1 MLREYIVTIG
11 FPRYARD
18 FRKIRFPH
26 CARDFRSALLL
37 LLLSCLPASGQGK
50 APATETDAARLS
62 RLIDEYWHYPLIG
75 TFYARYLTGDQVD
88 LPDLSEQKANSDAEF
103 ERHLLAELRTVN
115 TNHLSHADL
124 LNLEVLR
131 WQMELDIGFAKYHWF
146 DMEITAHASPLP
158 VVQAIFER
166 QQFHSPADLD
176 RYLALLQQLKVFIIQ
191 TRELTEG
198 QAKRGIVLP
207 KPGIAPAQAFLS
219 SFVKEP
225 EKSPFYVAPERLAA
239 IDPALVAPFREK
251 VRAAIE
257 TEINPALQ
265 SLVDYVAGDYAN
277 KAPEKVG
284 LSQYPG
290 GQEFY
295 RFLIH
300 AYTTLD
306 MSPAQ
311 IHQLGI
317 KAVQHDERQMAVLR
331 KKMGY
336 KGSAAEFRKFLL
348 TDPRFIAKSPEEFRD
363 RLISYVKRIEPEL
376 GLYFLHL
383 PKAGYT
389 TERLSS
395 GLELAFTF
403 GLYVPPSDGQS
414 TGIYYFNGSHLEAR
428 PLFKAGPLI
437 THELIPGHHFQ
448 LNLAAENR
456 SIPAFRRLAPF
467 PAYTEGWADYS
478 SQLASE
484 MGAYA
489 DDYDR
494 YALLAQN
501 VHQSLRLVVDTGF
514 HDLGWSLEKATEYM
528 REHELESDVQI
539 ETEASRYSMGE
550 PAQALAYKLGS
561 NEMLR
566 LRARAQKALGKN
578 FDIREFHEWI
588 LSSGPLPLEI
598 LDQHVSWCIEHAKK
612 ESSKI
617 GGNRGNTYGR

>member
-1 MLREYIVTIG
+1 LRELSIEG
-11 FPRYARD
+11 DDLMGSRGL
-18 FRKIRFPH
+18 
-26 CARDFRSALLL
+26 ALLSFL
-37 LLLSCLPASGQGK
+37 LLFGLTAYLPGFAQQQSTAAS
-50 APATETDAARLS
+50 APETDAARLS

-75 TFYARYLTGDQVD
+75 TFYARYLAGEQVD

-103 ERHLLAELRTVN
+103 ERHLLTELRTVN
-115 TNHLSHADL
+115 KDRLSHADL

-131 WQMELDIGFAKYHWF
+131 WQMEIDIGFAKYHWF

-158 VVQAIFER
+158 VVQALLER
-166 QQFHSPADLD
+166 QQFHGPADLD
-176 RYLALLQQLKVFIIQ
+176 RYLKLLQQLKIFIIQ

-198 QAKRGIVLP
+198 QAERGIVLP
-207 KPGIAPAQAFLS
+207 KPGIPDTRAFLS
-219 SFVKEP
+219 SFIKEP
-225 EKSPFYVAPERLAA
+225 EKSPFFVQPERLAG
-239 IDPALVAPFREK
+239 IEPALAAPFREK
-251 VRAAIE
+251 VLAAIE

-265 SLVDYVAGDYAN
+265 ALVDYVAGDYAK

-284 LSQYPG
+284 LGQYPG
-290 GQEFY
+290 GEEFY

-306 MSPAQ
+306 MPPET

-317 KAVQHDERQMAVLR
+317 KAVKHDEEQMADLR

-336 KGSAAEFRKFLL
+336 KGTAAEFRESLL
-348 TDPRFIAKSPEEFRD
+348 TDPRFIAKTPEEFRD
-363 RLISYVKRIEPEL
+363 RLMSYVERIEPKVPQ
-376 GLYFLHL
+376 YFLHA
-383 PKAGYT
+383 PKARYT
-389 TERLSS
+389 TERLAPA
-395 GLELAFTF
+395 LESAYTF

-437 THELIPGHHFQ
+437 THELVPGHHFQ
-448 LNLAAENR
+448 LNLAAENQ
-456 SIPAFRRLAPF
+456 SIPAFRRYAPF

-484 MGAYA
+484 MGAYQ

-514 HDLGWSLEKATEYM
+514 HSLGWSLEQAKQYM
-528 REHELESDVQI
+528 REHELESEVQI
-539 ETEASRYSMGE
+539 DTEASRYSMGE

-561 NEMLR
+561 NEMAR
-566 LRARAQKALGKN
+566 LRAKAQKELGKN
-578 FDIREFHEWI
+578 FDIREFHDWI
-588 LSSGPLPLEI
+588 LGSGPLPLEI
-598 LDQHVSWCIEHAKK
+598 LEQHVDWCIQQAKK
-612 ESSKI
+612 
-617 GGNRGNTYGR
+617 RVF

>member
-1 MLREYIVTIG
+1 MRCWG
-11 FPRYARD
+11 
-18 FRKIRFPH
+18 
-26 CARDFRSALLL
+26 SALLSL
-37 LLLSCLPASGQGK
+37 LLLYGLTASLPSFAQQQSP
-50 APATETDAARLS
+50 ATSATETDAARLT
-62 RLIDEYWHYPLIG
+62 RIIDEYWHYPLIG
-75 TFYARYLTGDQVD
+75 TFYARYLAGEQVD

-131 WQMELDIGFAKYHWF
+131 WQMEVDIGFATYHWF

-166 QQFHSPADLD
+166 QQFHAPTDLD
-176 RYLALLQQLKVFIIQ
+176 RYLKLLQQLKVFIIQ

-207 KPGIAPAQAFLS
+207 KPGIAGAQAFLA
-219 SFVKEP
+219 SFIKEP
-225 EKSPFYVAPERLAA
+225 EKSPFSVAPERLAA
-239 IDPALVAPFREK
+239 IDPAVATPFREK
-251 VRAAIE
+251 VRVAIE
-257 TEINPALQ
+257 SEINPALKK
-265 SLVDYVAGDYAN
+265 LVDYINGDYAK

-306 MSPAQ
+306 MSPEE

-317 KAVQHDERQMAVLR
+317 KAVQHDEEQMAALR

-336 KGSAAEFRKFLL
+336 KGTAAEFRDFLL
-348 TDPRFIAKSPEEFRD
+348 NDPRFIAKSPEEFRD
-363 RLISYVKRIEPEL
+363 RLVSYVERIEPKVPQ
-376 GLYFLHL
+376 YFLHA
-383 PKAGYT
+383 PKARYR
-389 TERLSS
+389 TERLAPA
-395 GLELAFTF
+395 LESAYTF

-414 TGIYYFNGSHLEAR
+414 TGIYYFNGSHVESR

-448 LNLAAENR
+448 LNLAAENH
-456 SIPAFRRLAPF
+456 SIPAFRRYAPF

-484 MGAYA
+484 MGAYT

-514 HDLGWSLEKATEYM
+514 HSLGWTLEQAKKYM
-528 REHELESDVQI
+528 RQHELESDVQI
-539 ETEASRYSMGE
+539 QTEASRYSMGE

-566 LRARAQKALGKN
+566 LRAKAQKALGKR
-578 FDIREFHEWI
+578 FDIRQFHDWI
-588 LSSGPLPLEI
+588 LSSGALPLEV
-598 LDQHVSWCIEHAKK
+598 LGQHVEWCIQKGKQRETTAD
-612 ESSKI
+612 
-617 GGNRGNTYGR
+617 

>member
-1 MLREYIVTIG
+1 MRCRG
-11 FPRYARD
+11 W
-18 FRKIRFPH
+18 
-26 CARDFRSALLL
+26 ALLSF
-37 LLLSCLPASGQGK
+37 LLLSGLTAYLPGFAQQQSMAVSAS
-50 APATETDAARLS
+50 ETDAARLS

-75 TFYARYLTGDQVD
+75 TFYARYLAGEQVD

-115 TNHLSHADL
+115 KNRLSHADL

-131 WQMELDIGFAKYHWF
+131 WQMEIDIGFAKYHWF
-146 DMEITAHASPLP
+146 DMEITSHASPLP

-166 QQFHSPADLD
+166 QQFHGPADLD
-176 RYLALLQQLKVFIIQ
+176 RYLKLLLQLKVFITQ

-219 SFVKEP
+219 SFIKVP
-225 EKSPFYVAPERLAA
+225 DKSPFFVAQERLAA
-239 IDPALVAPFREK
+239 IDPALVTPFREK

-265 SLVDYVAGDYAN
+265 SLDDYVAGDYAK

-306 MSPAQ
+306 MPPEA
-311 IHQLGI
+311 IHQLGVM
-317 KAVQHDERQMAVLR
+317 AVQHDEEQMADLR
-331 KKMGY
+331 KQIGY
-336 KGSAAEFRKFLL
+336 KGTAAEFRHFLL
-348 TDPRFIAKSPEEFRD
+348 TDPQFIAKTPEEFRD
-363 RLISYVKRIEPEL
+363 RLFSYVKRIEPKVDR
-376 GLYFLHL
+376 YFLHV

-389 TERLSS
+389 IERLAPA
-395 GLELAFTF
+395 LESALTF
-403 GLYVPPSDGQS
+403 GVYVPPSAGQS

-448 LNLAAENR
+448 INLAAENR
-456 SIPAFRRLAPF
+456 SIPAFRRFAPL

-478 SQLASE
+478 SQLAPE
-484 MGAYA
+484 MGAYT

-528 REHELESDVQI
+528 REHELESDIQI
-539 ETEASRYSMGE
+539 QSEASRYSMGE

-566 LRARAQKALGKN
+566 LRAKAQKELGKN
-578 FDIREFHEWI
+578 FDIRDFHDCI
-588 LSSGPLPLEI
+588 LGTGALPLEV
-598 LDQHVSWCIEHAKK
+598 LAQHVNWCIQQAKK
-612 ESSKI
+612 RATPI
-617 GGNRGNTYGR
+617 H

>member
-1 MLREYIVTIG
+1 MLRECIVVIG
-11 FPRYARD
+11 FPPL
-18 FRKIRFPH
+18 RKE
-26 CARDFRSALLL
+26 RSGSGFQKKPAALLVV
-37 LLLSCLPASGQGK
+37 LLLSCLTASAQGQTPA
-50 APATETDAARLS
+50 ANTDTARLN
-62 RLIDEYWHYPLIG
+62 RIIDEYWRYPLIG
-75 TFYARYLTGDQVD
+75 TFYARYLAGEPVD
-88 LPDLSEQKANSDAEF
+88 LPDISEENANSDAEF
-103 ERHLLAELRTVN
+103 ERRILAELNSVN
-115 TNHLSHADL
+115 PNHLSHADF
-124 LNLEVLR
+124 LNLAVLR
-131 WQMELDIGFAKYHWF
+131 WQAEIDIGFAKYHWF

-166 QQFHSPADLD
+166 QQFHGPADLD
-176 RYLALLQQLKVFIIQ
+176 RYLKLLQQLKIFIIQ

-219 SFVKEP
+219 SFIKEP
-225 EKSPFYVAPERLAA
+225 EKSPFYVSPERLAA
-239 IDPALVAPFREK
+239 VDPALANSFREK

-265 SLVDYVAGDYAN
+265 SLVVCVGGDYAK

-290 GQEFY
+290 GRDFY

-306 MSPAQ
+306 ISPEK
-311 IHQLGI
+311 IHQLGLQS
-317 KAVQHDERQMAVLR
+317 VQHDEEQMAILR

-336 KGSAAEFRKFLL
+336 KGTAAEFRQFLL
-348 TDPRFIAKSPEEFRD
+348 TDPQFIAKTPEEFRD
-363 RLISYVKRIEPEL
+363 RLMSCVQRIAPKVPE
-376 GLYFLHL
+376 YFLHT
-383 PKAGYT
+383 PKAQYT
-389 TERLSS
+389 SERLAAP
-395 GLELAFTF
+395 LESALTF
-403 GLYVPPSDGQS
+403 GVYVPPSDGQS

-448 LNLAAENR
+448 INLAAENHA
-456 SIPAFRRLAPF
+456 IPAFRRYAPF
-467 PAYTEGWADYS
+467 PGYTEGWADYS

-484 MGAYA
+484 MGAYT

-514 HDLGWSLEKATEYM
+514 HSLGWTLEQAKKYM
-528 REHELESDVQI
+528 LEHELESDVQI
-539 ETEASRYSMGE
+539 ESEASRYSMGE

-566 LRARAQKALGKN
+566 LRAKAQKELGKK
-578 FDIREFHEWI
+578 FDIRQFHDWI
-588 LSSGPLPLEI
+588 LGSGALPLGI
-598 LDQHVSWCIEHAKK
+598 LEQHVDWCIQQAKK
-612 ESSKI
+612 
-617 GGNRGNTYGR
+617 RVF

>member
-1 MLREYIVTIG
+1 MRCRGL
-11 FPRYARD
+11 
-18 FRKIRFPH
+18 
-26 CARDFRSALLL
+26 ALLSF
-37 LLLSCLPASGQGK
+37 LLLSGLTAYLPGFAQQQSTTAS
-50 APATETDAARLS
+50 ASEIDAVRLS

-75 TFYARYLTGDQVD
+75 TFYARYLAGEQVD
-88 LPDLSEQKANSDAEF
+88 LPDFSEQKANSDAEF
-103 ERHLLAELRTVN
+103 ERHILAELRTVN
-115 TNHLSHADL
+115 KNHLSHADL

-131 WQMELDIGFAKYHWF
+131 WQAELDIGFAKFHWF

-166 QQFHSPADLD
+166 QQFRNQADLD
-176 RYLALLQQLKVFIIQ
+176 RYLKLLQQLKVFIVQ

-198 QAKRGIVLP
+198 QAQRGIVLP
-207 KPGIAPAQAFLS
+207 KVGIAGAKTFLA
-219 SFVKEP
+219 SFVKEL
-225 EKSPFYVAPERLAA
+225 ENSPFFVKPERLAA
-239 IDPALVAPFREK
+239 IDPVRATSFRDK
-251 VRAAIE
+251 VRTEIE
-257 TEINPALQ
+257 SEINPALKA
-265 SLVDYVAGDYAN
+265 LADYVGGDYAK

-290 GQEFY
+290 GEKFY

-306 MSPAQ
+306 MSPAE

-317 KAVQHDERQMAVLR
+317 AAVQYDEEQMAILR

-336 KGSAAEFRKFLL
+336 KGTAAQFREFLL

-363 RLISYVKRIEPEL
+363 RLVSYVERIEPKVPQ
-376 GLYFLHL
+376 YFLHA
-383 PKAGYT
+383 PKARYT
-389 TERLSS
+389 TERLAPA
-395 GLELAFTF
+395 LESAYTF
-403 GLYVPPSDGQS
+403 GLYVPPSAGQS

-428 PLFKAGPLI
+428 PLFKAGPLM

-448 LNLAAENR
+448 LNLAGENHA
-456 SIPAFRRLAPF
+456 IPAFRRYAPF

-484 MGAYA
+484 MGSYT

-514 HDLGWSLEKATEYM
+514 HSLGWSLKQAKQYM
-528 REHELESDVQI
+528 GEHELESDIQI
-539 ETEASRYSMGE
+539 QTEASRYSMGT

-566 LRARAQKALGKN
+566 LRAKAQKELGKD
-578 FDIREFHEWI
+578 FDIRQFHAWI
-588 LSSGPLPLEI
+588 LDSGPMPLEV
-598 LDQHVSWCIEHAKK
+598 LDWHVSWCIEQAKK
-612 ESSKI
+612 QKS
-617 GGNRGNTYGR
+617 TQ

>member
-1 MLREYIVTIG
+1 MRCRGL
-11 FPRYARD
+11 
-18 FRKIRFPH
+18 
-26 CARDFRSALLL
+26 ALLSF
-37 LLLSCLPASGQGK
+37 LLLSGLTVYLPCFAQQQSTAAS
-50 APATETDAARLS
+50 ASETDAARLS
-62 RLIDEYWHYPLIG
+62 RLIDKYWHYPLIG
-75 TFYARYLTGDQVD
+75 TFYARYLAGEQVD

-115 TNHLSHADL
+115 AGHLSHEDF

-131 WQMELDIGFAKYHWF
+131 WQMEIDIGFAKYHWF

-166 QQFHSPADLD
+166 QQFHGPSDLD
-176 RYLALLQQLKVFIIQ
+176 RYLKVLQQLNIFIIQ

-219 SFVKEP
+219 SFIKEP

-239 IDPALVAPFREK
+239 IDPAASASFREK
-251 VRAAIE
+251 VRATIE
-257 TEINPALQ
+257 SEINPALRA
-265 SLVDYVAGDYAN
+265 LADYVGGEYAK

-284 LSQYPG
+284 LGQYPG
-290 GQEFY
+290 GEECY

-306 MSPAQ
+306 MSPAK
-311 IHQLGI
+311 IHQLGLQ
-317 KAVQHDERQMAVLR
+317 AVQHDEEQMAILR

-336 KGSAAEFRKFLL
+336 KGTAAEFRQFLL
-348 TDPRFIAKSPEEFRD
+348 TDPQFIAKTPEEFRD
-363 RLISYVKRIEPEL
+363 RLVSYVERIEPKVPL
-376 GLYFLHL
+376 FFLHV

-389 TERLSS
+389 TERLAPA
-395 GLELAFTF
+395 LESAYTF
-403 GLYVPPSDGQS
+403 GLYVPPSGGQA

-448 LNLAAENR
+448 LNLAAENQ
-456 SIPAFRRLAPF
+456 SIPAFRRYAPF
-467 PAYTEGWADYS
+467 PAYSEGWADYS

-484 MGAYA
+484 MGAYTS
-489 DDYDR
+489 DYDR

-514 HDLGWSLEKATEYM
+514 HDLGWSLEQATEYM
-528 REHELESDVQI
+528 REHELESDIQI
-539 ETEASRYSMGE
+539 QTEASRYSMGT

-561 NEMLR
+561 NEMLS
-566 LRARAQKALGKN
+566 LRARAQKELGKD
-578 FDIREFHEWI
+578 FDIRKFHDWI
-588 LSSGPLPLEI
+588 LGSGPLPLAI
-598 LDQHVSWCIEHAKK
+598 LAQHVDWCIEQDKRKRPGAKITK
-612 ESSKI
+612 PASSMNKLQ
-617 GGNRGNTYGR
+617 